1 MKVLVLSCSTGG
13 GHNSAAKAVKE
24 AFENSGDECEL
35 IDMHSLIN
43 KKRTKQAARIYS
55 FIVLRLSWLFGAA
68 YSVASLIS
76 HPGGHSPIYIFNI
89 KYAKVI
95 YKYIVENNIDAVVCT
110 HLFPAEAMTRIK
122 RKYAPDFPFF
132 FVATDYTCSPF
143 NEETTPDLFFIPHA
157 ELTSEYRGVDED
169 KKVPTGIPCAAKFRN
184 IDKNS
189 ARESAGVTGTDG
201 HILFMG
207 GSMGFGNM
215 WNTLR
220 KIKKALPGDYTYTVL
235 GGHNSALKKGF
246 YKLSGQK
253 NVNFV
258 DFTEHAEIYIGS
270 ADVIFTKPGGLTT
283 TEAAVAG
290 IPIVHTKPIPG
301 CETKNASFFSA
312 HGMSVIYKKNKDVKK
327 VIDII
332 EKEEV
337 RQDMLKRQ
345 KENINASAADDICRT
360 ITENIKNRKGA

>member
-1 MKVLVLSCSTGG
+1 MKILVLSCSTGG
-13 GHNSAAKAVKE
+13 GHNSAARAVKE
-24 AFENSGDECEL
+24 AFENSGGECQL
-35 IDMHSLIN
+35 VDMHSLKS
-43 KKRTKQAARIYS
+43 KKKTRQASHIYS
-55 FIVLRLSWLFGAA
+55 FIVLHFPLLFGAA
-68 YSVASLIS
+68 YHIASLIS
-76 HPGGHSPIYIFNI
+76 RPGGRSPIYFFNV
-89 KYAKVI
+89 KYAKLI

-122 RKYAPDFPFF
+122 RKYAPDFPFY

-143 NEETTPDLFFIPHA
+143 NDETTPDLFFIPHA
-157 ELTSEYRGVDED
+157 ELKGEYRGVGESE
-169 KKVPTGIPCAAKFRN
+169 KIPTGIPCAAKFRH
-184 IDKNS
+184 IDKNR
-189 ARESAGVTGTDG
+189 AKESAGVAGTDG

-220 KIKKALPGDYTYTVL
+220 KIKKALPGNYAYTVL

-258 DFTEHAEIYIGS
+258 DFTERAEIYIGS

-290 IPIVHTKPIPG
+290 VPIVHTRPIPG
-301 CETKNASFFSA
+301 CETKNAAFFSS
-312 HGMSVIYKKNKDVKK
+312 HGMSVIYKRNKDVKK

-332 EKEEV
+332 ENQEV
-337 RQDMLKRQ
+337 RQNMLKRQ
-345 KENINASAADDICRT
+345 RENVNPSAADDICRT
-360 ITENIKNRKGA
+360 ITENIKNRQGV